1 MVSQSIPKMTSRL
14 VEGNRVRSAL
24 KVRPSMVRLTPLQ
37 MWVHFRSPNGELVM
51 IGFSHRVIGRSR
63 SRANL
68 DDMYEQ
74 VAPESNRTDAVL
86 PLTKNIP
93 YTTSGAVCASSAS
106 RWLRR
111 PWVADPL
118 N

>member
-1 MVSQSIPKMTSRL
+1 MVSQSIPKMTSRF

-24 KVRPSMVRLTPLQ
+24 KIRPSMVRLTPLQ
-37 MWVHFRSPNGELVM
+37 MWVHFRSPKGELVM
-51 IGFSHRVIGRSR
+51 IGFSYGVIGRLCSHV
-63 SRANL
+63 NL

-74 VAPESNRTDAVL
+74 VALESNRIDAIL

-93 YTTSGAVCASSAS
+93 YTTTGAACASSTS

>member
-1 MVSQSIPKMTSRL
+1 MPKMTSRL
-14 VEGNRVRSAL
+14 VEGNKVRSAL

-37 MWVHFRSPNGELVM
+37 MWVHFRSPTEELVM
-51 IGFSHRVIGRSR
+51 IGFSRGVTSR
-63 SRANL
+63 LCSHANL

-74 VAPESNRTDAVL
+74 VALESNRTDAVL

-93 YTTSGAVCASSAS
+93 YTTSGAACASKAS
-106 RWLRR
+106 RWLRH
-111 PWVADPL
+111 PQVAEPL

>member
-1 MVSQSIPKMTSRL
+1 MVNQSIPKMTSRF
-14 VEGNRVRSAL
+14 VEGNMVRLAL
-24 KVRPSMVRLTPLQ
+24 KIRPSMVRLTPLQ
-37 MWVHFRSPNGELVM
+37 MWVHFRSPKGELVM
-51 IGFSHRVIGRSR
+51 IGFSRGVTGRSC

-93 YTTSGAVCASSAS
+93 YTMSGAVCASSAS

-111 PWVADPL
+111 PRVADPL

>member
-1 MVSQSIPKMTSRL
+1 MPKMTSRF

-37 MWVHFRSPNGELVM
+37 MWVHFRSPKGELVM
-51 IGFSHRVIGRSR
+51 IGFSRGVTGRSC

-93 YTTSGAVCASSAS
+93 YTTSGAVYASSAS

-111 PWVADPL
+111 PQVADPL

>member
-1 MVSQSIPKMTSRL
+1 MVNQSIPRMISRL
-14 VEGNRVRSAL
+14 VEGKRVRSAL
-24 KVRPSMVRLTPLQ
+24 KTRPSMVRLTPLQ
-37 MWVHFRSPNGELVM
+37 MWVHFRSPKGELVM
-51 IGFSHRVIGRSR
+51 IGFSHGVTGRSC
-63 SRANL
+63 SHANL

-93 YTTSGAVCASSAS
+93 YTTSGAACASSAS
-106 RWLRR
+106 RWLRHPR
-111 PWVADPL
+111 VADSL

>member
-1 MVSQSIPKMTSRL
+1 MVSQSMPKITSRF
-14 VEGNRVRSAL
+14 VEGNMVRSSL

-37 MWVHFRSPNGELVM
+37 MWVHFRSPKGELVM
-51 IGFSHRVIGRSR
+51 IGFSRGVIVRSC

-93 YTTSGAVCASSAS
+93 YTTQG
-106 RWLRR
+106 
-111 PWVADPL
+111 
-118 N
+118 

>member
-14 VEGNRVRSAL
+14 VEGNKVRSAL
-24 KVRPSMVRLTPLQ
+24 KLRPSMVRLTPLQ
-37 MWVHFRSPNGELVM
+37 MWVHFRSPKGELVM
-51 IGFSHRVIGRSR
+51 IGFPRGVTGKLCPH
-63 SRANL
+63 ANL

-74 VAPESNRTDAVL
+74 VAPESKRTDVVL

-93 YTTSGAVCASSAS
+93 YTTSGAACASSTS
-106 RWLRR
+106 RWLRCPR
-111 PWVADPL
+111 VADPL

>member
-1 MVSQSIPKMTSRL
+1 MPKMTSRL
-14 VEGNRVRSAL
+14 VEGNRVRSVL
-24 KVRPSMVRLTPLQ
+24 KIRPSMVRFTSLQ
-37 MWVHFRSPNGELVM
+37 MWVHFRSSKGELVM
-51 IGFSHRVIGRSR
+51 IGFSRGVTGKSC

-93 YTTSGAVCASSAS
+93 YTTSGAACASSAS

-111 PWVADPL
+111 PRVADPL

>member
-1 MVSQSIPKMTSRL
+1 MVNQSIPRMISRL
-14 VEGNRVRSAL
+14 VEGKRVRSAL
-24 KVRPSMVRLTPLQ
+24 KTRPSMVRLTPLQ
-37 MWVHFRSPNGELVM
+37 MWVHFRSPKGELVM
-51 IGFSHRVIGRSR
+51 ICFSCGVTDRSC

-74 VAPESNRTDAVL
+74 VAPESNRTDEVL

-93 YTTSGAVCASSAS
+93 YTTSGAASASSAS

-111 PWVADPL
+111 PRVADPL

>member
-1 MVSQSIPKMTSRL
+1 MVSQSMPKMTSRF

-37 MWVHFRSPNGELVM
+37 MWVHFRSPKGELVM
-51 IGFSHRVIGRSR
+51 IGFSHGVTDRSC

-74 VAPESNRTDAVL
+74 VAPESNRTNAIL

-93 YTTSGAVCASSAS
+93 YTTSRAACAFSVS
-106 RWLRR
+106 RWLRHPR
-111 PWVADPL
+111 VADPL